1 METIIKMAWMGQQC
15 PWEYLLCNSKE
26 DLQWKDHVWI
36 VDCKQEGFVMEMNLA
51 DLEPMDS
58 LVLPLTD
65 FHVVTQSIGNGIQ
78 VSARLSVRIAM
89 KNVEHVTFA

>member
-1 METIIKMAWMGQQC
+1 
-15 PWEYLLCNSKE
+15 
-26 DLQWKDHVWI
+26 
-36 VDCKQEGFVMEMNLA
+36 MEMNLA

-65 FHVVTQSIGNGIQ
+65 FHMVTQLTRSGIQ